1 MTRRL
6 VVASL
11 TTLGLASPAVGADVP
26 DFSGQWGRAML
37 HYEQPASSPGPVL
50 NTKLRANGSMDQEAW
65 VGDHNHP
72 ILKPEAAAIIK
83 KRGEIALSGR
93 AAPDPHNQCWPE
105 PTPFAM
111 STQFGMQ
118 LIRDGNKI
126 AILYLANH
134 QVRHVHLNESHPA
147 TVTSTWHGHSV
158 ARYEGDTLVI
168 DTVGVKVG
176 PEMLAIVD
184 LYGMPYSESL
194 HVIERYRLIDGA
206 AARDAHAKHERAYR
220 AEVLDAIPNGGR
232 LSTDPADK
240 GLQVELTIEDPQY
253 YTGPWKALVT
263 YRRLLD
269 GWPESVCAEN
279 TREYYANKDTE
290 VPVDDTPD
298 F

>member
-1 MTRRL
+1 ML
-6 VVASL
+6 VSAW
-11 TTLGLASPAVGADVP
+11 PALSAEVP
-26 DFSGQWGRAML
+26 DLSGQWGRAML
-37 HYEQPASSPGPVL
+37 HYEQPSSGPGPIL
-50 NTKLRANGSMDQEAW
+50 NTKLRGNGTMDQEAW
-65 VGDHNHP
+65 VGDHTNP
-72 ILKPEAAAIIK
+72 ILKPEAAAIVK
-83 KRGEIALSGR
+83 KRGEIALGGM

-118 LIRDGNKI
+118 FVQQGNKI
-126 AILYLANH
+126 VILYLANH
-134 QVRHVHLNESHPA
+134 QVRHVYLNESHSAKLTP
-147 TVTSTWHGHSV
+147 TWQGHSV
-158 ARYEGDTLVI
+158 ARYEGDRLVI

-194 HVIERYRLIDGA
+194 RVTERYRLIDGD
-206 AARDAHAKHERAYR
+206 AARAAQAKHERAYR
-220 AEVLDAIPNGGR
+220 GETMDVIPNGGR
-232 LSTDPADK
+232 LSTDPAVK
-240 GLQVELTIEDPQY
+240 GLEIEITINDPRY
-253 YTGPWKALVT
+253 YTAPWKAVVT

-290 VPVDDTPD
+290 VPVDSTPD